1 MRIECTRTGDCNQ
14 NRPYGTTISATRGRK
29 FQDQPSKK
37 AAKGTTRRA
46 MTLDE
51 ANLAIDMVAVSCQI
65 LTGDVP
71 LAFSGSRLPRQHA
84 DMVSVNAPEIQAET
98 RSQE

>member
-1 MRIECTRTGDCNQ
+1 
-14 NRPYGTTISATRGRK
+14 
-29 FQDQPSKK
+29 
-37 AAKGTTRRA
+37 

-71 LAFSGSRLPRQHA
+71 LSFSGSRLPRQHA
-84 DMVSVNAPEIQAET
+84 DLVSVNAPEIQAET

>member
-1 MRIECTRTGDCNQ
+1 
-14 NRPYGTTISATRGRK
+14 
-29 FQDQPSKK
+29 
-37 AAKGTTRRA
+37 

-51 ANLAIDMVAVSCQI
+51 ANLAIDMVAMSCQI

-84 DMVSVNAPEIQAET
+84 DLVSVNAPEIQAET
-98 RSQE
+98 RSQK